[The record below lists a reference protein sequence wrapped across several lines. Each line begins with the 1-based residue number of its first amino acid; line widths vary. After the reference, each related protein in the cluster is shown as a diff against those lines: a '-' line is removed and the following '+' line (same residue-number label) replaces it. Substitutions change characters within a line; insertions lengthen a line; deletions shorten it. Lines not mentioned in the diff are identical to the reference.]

1 MPSHFAP
8 PRLLEPGSIHVLPV
22 RVADPL
28 LPMAEL
34 EAAIS
39 DAERERAGRFLHDD
53 DARRHVIGRG
63 FTRLVLG
70 GVLGVAPTSIPF
82 EYSRNGKPLVP
93 GGPSFSI
100 SHSGGFVLL
109 AFAADGRLGVDV
121 EAVRV
126 PRDLLK
132 LARRAFVPEEAAE
145 IAAMRED
152 ERLRPFFRIWSRKE
166 AILKALGTGLT
177 ALRTI
182 RMSWRADVD
191 NALLEIAPP
200 EDRSAWTVRSL
211 ACHPSVESAVAW
223 DRPLRRIELLSPWG
237 E

>member
-1 MPSHFAP
+1 MDSFTP
-8 PRLLEPGSIHVLPV
+8 PRTLEPGRIYVLPV
-22 RVADPL
+22 RVSDPL
-28 LPMAEL
+28 LPMAAL
-34 EAAIS
+34 QAAIS
-39 DAERERAGRFLHDD
+39 GGERERAGRFVHAE

-70 GVLGVAPTSIPF
+70 SVLGVEPTSLTF
-82 EYSRNGKPLVP
+82 EHSRHGKPLLP
-93 GGPSFSI
+93 RGPSFSI

-126 PRDLLK
+126 PSDLLK

-145 IAAMRED
+145 IEAMKEGQ
-152 ERLRPFFRIWSRKE
+152 RLRPFFRIWSRKE

-182 RMSWRADVD
+182 RMSWLADVD

-200 EDRSAWTVRSL
+200 EERSAWTVRSL
-211 ACHPSVESAVAW
+211 GCHPSVEAAVAW
-223 DRPLRRIELLSPWG
+223 DRPLRGIELLSPWG